1 MIVMADGDLFETR
14 RTDDGWAPRTRL
26 GPEINGKA
34 MEVGALFSPS
44 GRSLLF
50 ARDTQ
55 GPDSGEFF
63 VWYAHGLESWPP
75 ACPARG
81 R

>member
-1 MIVMADGDLFETR
+1 
-14 RTDDGWAPRTRL
+14 
-26 GPEINGKA
+26 